1 MKKCIRLVL
10 VSIICFFS
18 ILCFA
23 ETTTIVIDNKNL
35 VLPHFEGFK
44 LISDRESIE
53 FKKIE
58 DQFTSDKNTITHA
71 HYYETNPGK
80 LTRHISIYSY
90 REKPDHLTKRQ
101 WLQAKNAIYED
112 SQKPATIEE
121 ADAKYVQA
129 VIESVTEHD
138 LYNTYISET
147 KVFLKENN
155 RTDHVYS
162 VLDAKTYINVNGNII
177 IVFINI
183 EGDNAYNVSTLEW
196 AKTFSKEAAE
206 KIIKL
211 NPPTQQ
217 EIAAAKSAESK
228 EQLDH
233 IKYVLLIIV
242 GLLALLWKYR
252 FKYLPQ
258 SLHHYVTI
266 KKAVQTEIEKRPN

>member
-1 MKKCIRLVL
+1 MKKSIRLVL

-44 LISDRESIE
+44 LISDRKSIE

-58 DQFTSDKNTITHA
+58 DQYTSDKNTVTYA

-80 LTRHISIYSY
+80 LTRLISIYGY
-90 REKPDHLTKRQ
+90 REKPNYLTKKQ
-101 WLQAKNAIYED
+101 WLDAKNSIHED
-112 SQKPATIEE
+112 SQKPISIEE
-121 ADAKYVQA
+121 ANAKYVQTI
-129 VIESVTEHD
+129 IESVTEHN

-155 RTDHVYS
+155 RSDYVYS
-162 VLDAKTYINVNGNII
+162 ILDAKTYINVNGKII

-183 EGDNAYNVSTLEW
+183 EGDNAYNVSSLEW
-196 AKTFSKEAAE
+196 IKAISKTTAE
-206 KIIKL
+206 KIIEL

-217 EIAAAKSAESK
+217 ELAAAKSAESK

-233 IKYVLLIIV
+233 IKYVLLIIL

-258 SLHHYVTI
+258 SLHHYV
-266 KKAVQTEIEKRPN
+266 KSAKAEAAAVEKSPK